1 MMIPT
6 RRQAEEEL
14 KLAGKLNPG
23 VWEDHSRNVGRAAE
37 EIAKHCKE
45 IDSEKA
51 YILGCL
57 HDIGRRVGI
66 VGVKHIIAGYD
77 YAMSKGWDEVAR
89 VCLTHSYPLKDIKT
103 EIGKFDISEFEYN
116 TIDHFLKSA
125 TYDEYDKLIILC
137 DSLATAQGF
146 CLLDKRFVDTARR
159 YGVFPFTVD
168 RWNAT
173 IEIKEYF
180 EKQIGCSIYDILP
193 NVKETT
199 FIE

>member
-1 MMIPT
+1 MIPT
-6 RRQAEEEL
+6 RKQAEEEL
-14 KLAGKLNPG
+14 KLAGQLNPG
-23 VWEDHSRNVGRAAE
+23 LWEEHARNVGRAAE
-37 EIAKHCKE
+37 EITKHCKG
-45 IDSEKA
+45 IDSDKA
-51 YILGCL
+51 YVLGCL

-77 YAMSKGWDEVAR
+77 YAIEKGWDEVAR
-89 VCLTHSYPLKDIKT
+89 VCLTHSYPVQNITT
-103 EIGKFDISEFEYN
+103 EIGKFDITKEEYN
-116 TIDHFLKSA
+116 RIDQFLKSV

-146 CLLDKRFVDTARR
+146 CILEKRFVDTTRR

-180 EKQIGCSIYDILP
+180 EKQMGCSVYDVLP

-199 FIE
+199 FID